1 MWAGLRHTPHCTPSR
16 GRRPRGWPPT
26 QGPRRGRPALRT
38 PSSTGRGRPPA
49 SSVPRVPQTCRLR
62 HRPGSSRVRTART
75 RCSKCEATAPWTLP
89 SPLSLPTLP
98 GSAGGGVSTTAWSV
112 TSRWQPRHRPSAASV
127 PGRTAFHPPR
137 QSPGRGDPAPL
148 SVLTQGPE
156 ASVEKPVPKGL
167 IQEGRRLPRPFPPAL
182 PAQACAR
189 DKPAHGQ
196 PTARAQAS
204 AGHPQRRHLEV
215 LGLLGCLL
223 SRPPRCLL
231 CFQHLPRPERLTG
244 WSVKVKVTGDKRT
257 AGRAQTLCS
266 GVTARSTVCD

>member
-1 MWAGLRHTPHCTPSR
+1 MLKVRGHSPLDSALSTLSPDSAGVGRRRGLYDSSECDQPMAAPSPTLGCLCPRPHC
-16 GRRPRGWPPT
+16 
-26 QGPRRGRPALRT
+26 L
-38 PSSTGRGRPPA
+38 PPA
-49 SSVPRVPQTCRLR
+49 SAES
-62 HRPGSSRVRTART
+62 G
-75 RCSKCEATAPWTLP
+75 PWGP
-89 SPLSLPTLP
+89 SPP
-98 GSAGGGVSTTAWSV
+98 
-112 TSRWQPRHRPSAASV
+112 
-127 PGRTAFHPPR
+127 
-137 QSPGRGDPAPL
+137 

-156 ASVEKPVPKGL
+156 ASMEKPVPKGL

-204 AGHPQRRHLEV
+204 AGHTQRRRLEV

-266 GVTARSTVCD
+266 GVTAGSTVCD